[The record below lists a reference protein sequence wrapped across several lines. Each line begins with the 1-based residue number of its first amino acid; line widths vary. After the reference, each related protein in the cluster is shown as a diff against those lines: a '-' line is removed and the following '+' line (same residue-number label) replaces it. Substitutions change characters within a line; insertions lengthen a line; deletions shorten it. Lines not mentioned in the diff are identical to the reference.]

1 MTDIERAVQASLML
15 NGTLPPVGSRQTRYQ
30 EGLQTQYLAD
40 PTKVHAQTVGP
51 LASNVY
57 EAMMQGISNTGNWYD
72 WRKVLIRVSP
82 AASAATG
89 ETMPDDWM
97 KVHIIKPVE
106 IDTIPVGAYL
116 TFAGS
121 TWIVYKGKN
130 MGSVLGDGILRRCN
144 SVVNALDYYGN
155 IVPVP
160 MSYAKMGT
168 LGNASHATEN
178 SIVAKN
184 YISCVCQ
191 LNPVSAQFR
200 ENTRLIL
207 GNAAYAM
214 RGLNDFTREFTD
226 DFGSVHMLTFT
237 IERCEPLPQDRIDL
251 QCADYDSF
259 RWAVQIT
266 GAKTMTRRSTQTMTV
281 TSIRNGEVVDSTDE
295 HPISYTFTSSD
306 PLRVSVDAETGV
318 VRAGFTPGTARI
330 TATLDQNGQ
339 IAGTWDI
346 EVVTTTQNMVE
357 FTTVVPSTLREF
369 ESVTIGARK
378 IDEPSRSVEFYFSGP
393 PQECYGVENLPGSYV
408 KITCYAA
415 SSEPLTVKAE
425 PSGVVPYAA
434 ATAEIRLIAGI

>member
-1 MTDIERAVQASLML
+1 ML

-57 EAMMQGISNTGNWYD
+57 EAMMQGVSNTGNFYD

-144 SVVNALDYYGN
+144 SVVNTLDYYGN

-160 MSYAKMGT
+160 ISYAKMGT

-259 RWAVQIT
+259 RWEAQIF
-266 GAKTMTRRSTQTMTV
+266 GQPTMSPLEKQTLEIMTW
-281 TSIRNGEVVDSTDE
+281 RNGEEADPTDPD
-295 HPISYTFTSSD
+295 HPFSYTFKS
-306 PLRVSVDAETGV
+306 TGSIRINSATGEV
-318 VRAGFTPGTARI
+318 TALRAGTGTV
-330 TATLDQNGQ
+330 TATLVQNPN
-339 IAGTWDI
+339 IKATLTI
-346 EVVTTTQNMVE
+346 
-357 FTTVVPSTLREF
+357 TVSQTPLGLQFANSVPATLREF
-369 ESVTIGARK
+369 EMTTLTAYDAQYPESPLVW
-378 IDEPSRSVEFYFSGP
+378 EFSGP
-393 PQECYGVENLPGSYV
+393 PEEAYKAEFVDGQTYDL
-408 KITCYAA
+408 TCYAA
-415 SSEPLTVKAE
+415 SEAPLTITIKRGGERKSV
-425 PSGVVPYAA
+425 
-434 ATAEIRLIAGI
+434 EIRLIAGT

>member
-57 EAMMQGISNTGNWYD
+57 EAMMQGISDTGNWYD

-144 SVVNALDYYGN
+144 SVVNTLDYYGN

-259 RWAVQIT
+259 QWTAQIT
-266 GAKTMTRRSTQTMTV
+266 GAKTMSRNSYQALTI
-281 TSIRNGEVVDSTDE
+281 TSIRNGEAVESTDE
-295 HPISYTFTSSD
+295 HPISYTWKSSNPIRCRVDPKTGEVTTSIS
-306 PLRVSVDAETGV
+306 T
-318 VRAGFTPGTARI
+318 GTAKI

-339 IAGTWDI
+339 IVGTWEI
-346 EVVTTTQNMVE
+346 TVVTSGQNKVE
-357 FTTVVPSTLREF
+357 FTTEVPSTLREF

-378 IDEPSRSVEFYFSGP
+378 IDEPSRAVEFDFSGP
-393 PQECYGVENLPGSYV
+393 PQECYGIENLPGSYV

-415 SSEPLTVKAE
+415 STVPLTVKAS
-425 PSGVVPYAA
+425 PQTVVSNP
-434 ATAEIRLIAGI
+434 ATAEIRLIAGN